1 MSAIRNRTNRTLFRL
16 PAWAGRRVWAVLVSY
31 PLTVGQRRLFSLAV
45 YTSRMH
51 EILPQTQGDFVAIEC
66 TEKLT
71 GLDFDIITPLLVSQ
85 IEEYHK
91 IALFVE
97 MKDFHGLASGG
108 LWADT
113 KFDLKHHG
121 DFTRIA
127 IVGDQK
133 WEEWMA
139 VLSKPF
145 TSAKVRYYEASQRD
159 IAMNWASGGRF

>member
-1 MSAIRNRTNRTLFRL
+1 
-16 PAWAGRRVWAVLVSY
+16 
-31 PLTVGQRRLFSLAV
+31 
-45 YTSRMH
+45 MH
-51 EILPQTQGDFVAIEC
+51 EILPQTQGDFVAIKVID
-66 TEKLT
+66 KLT
-71 GLDFDIITPLLVSQ
+71 ELDFEIIAPLLVAE

-97 MKDFHGLASGG
+97 MEDFHGWTAGA

-113 KFDLKHHG
+113 KFDLKHHK
-121 DFTRIA
+121 DFSRIA

-139 VLSKPF
+139 MLSKPF

>member
-1 MSAIRNRTNRTLFRL
+1 MN
-16 PAWAGRRVWAVLVSY
+16 
-31 PLTVGQRRLFSLAV
+31 
-45 YTSRMH
+45 H
-51 EILPQTQGDFVAIEC
+51 ILPETQGDFVAIEC
-66 TEKLT
+66 TERLTKLDVDVI
-71 GLDFDIITPLLVSQ
+71 GALLESQ

-97 MKDFHGLASGG
+97 MKDFHGWARGG

-159 IAMNWASGGRF
+159 SAMNWASGGRF